1 MHDNEHFVEQLYLI
15 WKTSKTPYLWLQKKR
30 KKKKN
35 IGSNIVVTKT
45 TAWAAAK
52 WLFSRVTKLKM
63 NKKRNNDIQKLW
75 IAR

>member
-1 MHDNEHFVEQLYLI
+1 MSRRNE
-15 WKTSKTPYLWLQKKR
+15 KTISKYVHILVGF
-30 KKKKN
+30 
-35 IGSNIVVTKT
+35 IANIVDTKT

-52 WLFSRVTKLKM
+52 CLFSRVTKVKM